1 MRWTTALASA
11 ALCLCALAHSPAA
24 AAATDPTFL
33 TCTFEGG
40 RSILGLVVF
49 KRLKKLR
56 IWYGDGGGEEWTGVD
71 YSKPEIVTSVEGGRS
86 IVLSADF
93 RSVTFND
100 QEGEEHS
107 GGHCRVASKRGK
119 PAYWFAP
126 KLTQH

>member
-1 MRWTTALASA
+1 VDNRASVSSALSLRAR
-11 ALCLCALAHSPAA
+11 
-24 AAATDPTFL
+24 TFARGGGRHRSDVPD
-33 TCTFEGG
+33 CTFEGG